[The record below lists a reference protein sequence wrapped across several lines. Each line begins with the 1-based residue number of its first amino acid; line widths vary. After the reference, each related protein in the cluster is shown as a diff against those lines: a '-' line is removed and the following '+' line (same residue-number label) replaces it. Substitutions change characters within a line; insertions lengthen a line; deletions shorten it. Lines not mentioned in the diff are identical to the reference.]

1 MQILSQK
8 DPRWGSLKIN
18 NTSYSMSGWG
28 CFVTC
33 VSMVA
38 DILPTEALKKLRF
51 DGAMLIWE
59 SISNIGL
66 EPIEKGGWD
75 NAKALDYVAKNGQ
88 CIARV
93 DFDGSDRTDDT
104 HFVVLIGN
112 KRLYD
117 PIDGKEKATSTYS
130 KYTGIR
136 ACRKVNMTTDEMII
150 KKSDFEKLV
159 TKSTAYDEIL
169 ARYSVADARG
179 LFNMVQGKDSR
190 ITDLTNQLGTAQAE
204 QKNKEEII
212 SRLKAELLKL
222 QDDKTLLESRLDACQ
237 NEMAQLGKDKGGL
250 AIEVEQLKIQVD
262 TLKQQATEGGVSLS
276 LADLF
281 KLIWNQKITIKKNS

>member
-8 DPRWGSLKIN
+8 DARWGSLKIN
-18 NTSYSMSGWG
+18 NTTYNMAGWG
-28 CFVTC
+28 CFVTA

-59 SISNIGL
+59 SIANVGL
-66 EPIEKGGWD
+66 EPIFKGDWD
-75 NAKALDYVAKNGQ
+75 NAKALDYVEKNGQ

-117 PIDGKEKATSTYS
+117 PIDGKEKATSAYS

-136 ACRKVNMTTDEMII
+136 ACRKISMNTDEIAV
-150 KKSDFEKLV
+150 KKSVFENLV
-159 TKSTAYDEIL
+159 AKSSSYDEIL
-169 ARYSVADARG
+169 ARYNVADAQG

-204 QKNKEEII
+204 VKNKEEIV
-212 SRLKAELLKL
+212 SRLKVELLNK
-222 QDDKTLLESRLDACQ
+222 DDAISQLNTRLEEAQKTV
-237 NEMAQLGKDKGGL
+237 AQLGKDKGTL
-250 AIEVEQLKIQVD
+250 AIENEKLKIRIT
-262 TLKQQATEGGVSLS
+262 TLEQQAAQGQVTLTIGDIL
-276 LADLF
+276 
-281 KLIWNQKITIKKNS
+281 KLIFKQKITISKG